1 MRFVLL
7 EFNLK
12 KIIIHP
18 GFHKTG
24 TTALQQALTEA
35 RAEMRRASF
44 HYPHIAGNA
53 HHRAAWAIIE
63 KTWGW
68 KNRGGTLM
76 EPIEW
81 EKLLKRVKSNENTS
95 IISSEFFSQAN
106 PTQIAN
112 LAQGLKGLD
121 VQIIFTWR
129 PLPFMLASSYQQY
142 LKYGIEVSY
151 SDWLDSIF
159 RVHGES
165 KLTPSFWQRNLH
177 GDVVARWAETFGAE
191 SVSLISVDDSNPN
204 FLYDSFAGL
213 AGIPSGILKEPLK
226 REMNR
231 SLTFNEASLLLEIN
245 RTYPKD
251 RNWNSYELFV
261 RRGNIRA
268 LTGTDKYEISDEK
281 IMTPDWAIAKAAELN
296 SQSVEQI
303 KSLGIK
309 VVGNLER
316 SDFSKI
322 PSGLN
327 SPVTTISIESAA
339 RAMIGIDMSLL
350 QKMHRNDISQEYF
363 RRLKKVIK
371 RRLHLK

>member
-1 MRFVLL
+1 M
-7 EFNLK
+7 K
-12 KIIIHP
+12 KLIIHP

-35 RAEMRRASF
+35 QTEMLGF
-44 HYPHIAGNA
+44 NFEYPRITGNA

-68 KNRGGTLM
+68 KKRGGKLVA
-76 EPIEW
+76 PVEW
-81 EKLLKRVKSNENTS
+81 QKLVDKVKSNKNTK

-106 PTQIAN
+106 QTQIAN
-112 LAQGLKGLD
+112 LAQGIKGLD

-142 LKYGIEVSY
+142 LKYGVKVSY
-151 SDWLDSIF
+151 SDWLESIF
-159 RVHGES
+159 QTPGES

-191 SVSLISVDDSNPN
+191 NISLVSVDDTNPD
-204 FLYDSFAGL
+204 FLYESFARL
-213 AGIPSGILKEPLK
+213 AGIPEGIVKEPLK

-245 RTYPKD
+245 RSYPKD
-251 RNWNSYELFV
+251 RNWNAYELFI

-268 LTGTDKYEISDEK
+268 LTGSDQYETSDEK
-281 IMTPDWAIAKAAELN
+281 IMTPDWAIAKAAEIN
-296 SQSVEQI
+296 SKSVGQI

-309 VVGNLER
+309 VIGDIDRNN
-316 SDFSKI
+316 FSRI
-322 PSGLN
+322 PTGVN
-327 SPVTTISIESAA
+327 SPVTTISIETAA
-339 RAMIGIDMSLL
+339 RAMVGLDMTLL
-350 QKMHRNDISQEYF
+350 EKMHREDNSKEFF
-363 RRLKKVIK
+363 RRLKKKIRK
-371 RRLHLK
+371 RLHLN